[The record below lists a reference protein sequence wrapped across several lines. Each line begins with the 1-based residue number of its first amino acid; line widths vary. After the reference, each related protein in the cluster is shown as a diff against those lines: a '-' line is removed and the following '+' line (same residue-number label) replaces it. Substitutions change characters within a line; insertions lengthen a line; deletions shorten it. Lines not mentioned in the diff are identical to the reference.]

1 MESFEIITDSAANL
15 PDEIINKYHIHVLS
29 LSYYVDGVEYKE
41 CSDGKKSDHAEFYTM
56 LRNKSNITTGEVS
69 EMDARRMGQELLRNG
84 QDILYIGFSS
94 ALSGSV
100 TRVQMAFRHLQNEFP
115 NRKIYV
121 ADSLGAS
128 LGEGLLVLYAA
139 RERAKYKSVEEVYRY
154 VMDNRLYICH
164 EFMVEDLFY
173 LRRGGRIGASTA
185 VLGSTLGVRPVMHVN
200 DKGMLVE
207 IGKARGKKKTLDT
220 LVEHMLEYAEKPEQ
234 QTVFIS
240 HGDCEEDAQYLAEQ
254 VREKTGASD
263 IYICP
268 LDPVIAAHS
277 GPGTVALFYYGEHR
291 KKKISSEALTH
302 VFIVNPVAGLETF
315 ADELREKLERIEGL
329 NYFIFSTR
337 YAGYEK
343 IVVKQVQEM
352 FQGEK
357 IRFYC
362 CGGSGTLRNMINA
375 FERPDEAE
383 IAFYPCGMTNDILK
397 CFGDQASLFEDIEE
411 LVHGEVV
418 DVDYIRTNH
427 GICLNSFS
435 TGLDVDSLEMVDRYR
450 GILPLGNQFPY
461 TLSVVAA
468 IFSNKS
474 RTVEIYV
481 DGERMETSAT
491 ELIFGNGCVING
503 DIVFSENPDLR
514 DGKGSYFTVR
524 SGSIGQLLLT
534 LQKMRI
540 RKNKLKSLA
549 DRIQTGSWRQ
559 VRIVSLDGRP
569 IVGNQDGELTKSA
582 MEWDLEIVS
591 RGLHFVVPRGVS
603 V

>member
-15 PDEIINKYHIHVLS
+15 PEEIINKYHIHVLS

-41 CSDGKKSDHAEFYTM
+41 YADGPKKDPAEFYAM
-56 LRNKSNITTGEVS
+56 LRSKKNVTTGEVS
-69 EMDARRMGQELLRNG
+69 EMDARQMGQELLRNG

-100 TRVQMAFRHLQNEFP
+100 TRVQMAFRHLENEFP
-115 NRKIYV
+115 NRRIYV

-139 RERAKYKSVEEVYRY
+139 RERAKYKPIEQVYRY
-154 VMDNRLYICH
+154 VMENRLYICH
-164 EFMVEDLFY
+164 EFMVDDLFY
-173 LRRGGRIGASTA
+173 LRRGGRIAASTA
-185 VLGSTLGVRPVMHVN
+185 VLGSTLGVRPVMQIN
-200 DKGMLVE
+200 DKGLPVE
-207 IGKARGKKKTLDT
+207 IGKARGRKKTLDA
-220 LVEHMLEYAEKPEQ
+220 LVDHMVQYAEKPEQ
-234 QTVFIS
+234 QTVFVS
-240 HGDCEEDAQYLAEQ
+240 HADCGEDAGYLADQ
-254 VREKTGASD
+254 VRERTGAKEVFV
-263 IYICP
+263 CP
-268 LDPVIAAHS
+268 LNPVTAAHC
-277 GPGTVALFYYGEHR
+277 GPGTVSLFYYGEHR
-291 KKKISSEALTH
+291 KKKIGSKALTH
-302 VFIVNPVAGLETF
+302 IFIVNPVAGLETF
-315 ADELREKLERIEGL
+315 ADELRQKLERIEGL
-329 NYFIFSTR
+329 DYFIFSTR
-337 YAGYEK
+337 YAGYEE

-352 FQGEK
+352 FRGEK

-362 CGGSGTLRNMINA
+362 CGGSGTFRNMINA
-375 FERPDEAE
+375 FERPEEME
-383 IAFYPCGMTNDILK
+383 IAFYPCGMTNDVIK
-397 CFGDQASLFEDIEE
+397 CFGAQAALFKDIEE

-435 TGLDVDSLEMVDRYR
+435 TGLDVDALEMVDRYR
-450 GILPLGNQFPY
+450 GILPIGNQFPY

-481 DGERMETSAT
+481 DGERMEMSAT

-503 DIVFSENPDLR
+503 DIRFSENPDLR
-514 DGKGSYFTVR
+514 DGRGSYFAVR
-524 SGSIGQLLLT
+524 SGSIGQLLLS
-534 LQKMRI
+534 LQKI
-540 RKNKLKSLA
+540 RKRKLESLA
-549 DRIQTGSWRQ
+549 DRVRTGNWRQ

-582 MEWDLEIVS
+582 LEWDLEIVS